1 LVGAEVT
8 AAVLEEPMVEAWA
21 EAVRVAANELDA
33 ATKVAKITTA
43 IVEAR
48 TLDVRGLAAIAR
60 P

>member
-1 LVGAEVT
+1 
-8 AAVLEEPMVEAWA
+8 MVEAWA